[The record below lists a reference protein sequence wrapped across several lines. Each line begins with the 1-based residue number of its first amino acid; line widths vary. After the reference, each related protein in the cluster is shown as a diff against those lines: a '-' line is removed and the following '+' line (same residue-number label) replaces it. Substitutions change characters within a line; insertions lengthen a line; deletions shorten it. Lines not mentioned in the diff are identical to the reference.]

1 MYRILLCVIKSAPDC
16 WPPIL
21 SCVEKFKIICWVSSL
36 VASGAT
42 QQKIQTSTVQIIT
55 EKPQHDRTMNSS
67 EYLQQELIE
76 MSGVFVQW
84 TNTSLLYKCTS
95 QAITPCNHV
104 ATDILVTDLLSRK
117 RKTLCLVSTRWL
129 SSNRTGTD
137 APFKLLALTHELQCL
152 STLMPTVA
160 VCTTSK
166 L

>member
-1 MYRILLCVIKSAPDC
+1 
-16 WPPIL
+16 
-21 SCVEKFKIICWVSSL
+21 L

-42 QQKIQTSTVQIIT
+42 HQKVQTSTIQIVA
-55 EKPQHDRTMNSS
+55 EKPQHDRTMNAS

-76 MSGVFVQW
+76 MSGVFMQW
-84 TNTSLLYKCTS
+84 AATSHLYKCTS

-104 ATDILVTDLLSRK
+104 ATDTLVTGLFSRK

-137 APFKLLALTHELQCL
+137 APFKLLALAHELKCL
-152 STLMPTVA
+152 STFMPTVA